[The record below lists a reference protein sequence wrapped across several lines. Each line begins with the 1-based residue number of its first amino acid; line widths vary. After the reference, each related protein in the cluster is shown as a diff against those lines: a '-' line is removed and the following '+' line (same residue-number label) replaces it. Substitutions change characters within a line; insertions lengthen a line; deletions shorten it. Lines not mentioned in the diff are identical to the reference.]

1 MLKHGI
7 LGLLNYGDMTGY
19 EIREV
24 FNKSLN
30 FFWQAQSSQIYRE
43 LRTLEKNGWITITTV
58 EQSEKPNKNV
68 CSITESGRIELLSWL
83 SSDCAAGATR
93 VPLLMQVF
101 FLGNRSR
108 EENVAYFE
116 GIAKACREQLAA
128 FSEIDQSINYFED
141 ELGLQE
147 HGLYWNMTADFGRR
161 SLQMHI
167 DWAEQCAAELRSVR

>member
-19 EIREV
+19 EIREI

-68 CSITESGRIELLSWL
+68 CSITEDGRAELLSWL
-83 SSDCAAGATR
+83 STQTPSAI
-93 VPLLMQVF
+93 P
-101 FLGNRSR
+101 
-108 EENVAYFE
+108 
-116 GIAKACREQLAA
+116 ACP
-128 FSEIDQSINYFED
+128 
-141 ELGLQE
+141 
-147 HGLYWNMTADFGRR
+147 
-161 SLQMHI
+161 
-167 DWAEQCAAELRSVR
+167 C

>member
-1 MLKHGI
+1 M
-7 LGLLNYGDMTGY
+7 
-19 EIREV
+19 
-24 FNKSLN
+24 
-30 FFWQAQSSQIYRE
+30 
-43 LRTLEKNGWITITTV
+43 
-58 EQSEKPNKNV
+58 
-68 CSITESGRIELLSWL
+68 
-83 SSDCAAGATR
+83 
-93 VPLLMQVF
+93 PLLMQVF

-147 HGLYWNMTADFGRR
+147 HSLYWNMTADFGRR

-167 DWAEQCAAELRSVR
+167 DWAEQCAAELRSAQ

>member
-68 CSITESGRIELLSWL
+68 CSITESGRTELLSWL
-83 SSDCAAGATR
+83 SSDCAAGATLIDAG
-93 VPLLMQVF
+93 VLL
-101 FLGNRSR
+101 G
-108 EENVAYFE
+108 EPE
-116 GIAKACREQLAA
+116 
-128 FSEIDQSINYFED
+128 
-141 ELGLQE
+141 
-147 HGLYWNMTADFGRR
+147 
-161 SLQMHI
+161 
-167 DWAEQCAAELRSVR
+167 